1 MMEMRRRSRQRIRRT
16 AARFSL
22 PLVGIVGLGL
32 VLLAAVVA
40 GWLE

>member
-1 MMEMRRRSRQRIRRT
+1 MMEMPKRPRHRIRRT

-32 VLLAAVVA
+32 VWFTAVVA
-40 GWLE
+40 GWLG